1 MMKVREKVLGSPQEV
16 LTALRSRLPIF
27 HKSNLFFRDVQ
38 FGLQA
43 LLAADNARI
52 SNRDAEALA
61 RTFVEALE
69 KGKLLLPIDHQTWMV
84 NNPDF
89 QTATRKR

>member
-1 MMKVREKVLGSPQEV
+1 MKVRERVLGRPEEV

-27 HKSNLFFRDVQ
+27 HKSTLFFRDVQ

-43 LLAADNARI
+43 ILAAENARI
-52 SNRDAEALA
+52 TNRDAEALA
-61 RTFVEALE
+61 RAFVETLE

-84 NNPDF
+84 NNPEF
-89 QTATRKR
+89 LTPTRKR

>member
-1 MMKVREKVLGSPQEV
+1 MKVREKVLGRPEEV
-16 LTALRSRLPIF
+16 LAALRSRLPIF
-27 HKSNLFFRDVQ
+27 HKSVLFFRDVQ

-43 LLAADNARI
+43 ILAAESERI
-52 SNRDAEALA
+52 TNREAEALA
-61 RTFVEALE
+61 RAFLEALE
-69 KGKLLLPIDHQTWMV
+69 KGRLLLPIDHQTWMV